1 MLDAVSTLNRMSAI
15 NGSVDAAIAESIKG
29 MLLSLA
35 GTSMPN
41 YLSSIGGGTSVGGDT
56 FYIDKLEFPNANS
69 VDEIREAILTLP
81 NIASQF
87 VGRKSK

>member
-1 MLDAVSTLNRMSAI
+1 MIDNFEYMESALHNSINAMRDYETRISYRDYINSIGRM
-15 NGSVDAAIAESIKG
+15 AES
-29 MLLSLA
+29 
-35 GTSMPN
+35 T
-41 YLSSIGGGTSVGGDT
+41 GDT

-87 VGRKSK
+87 VGRNTK